1 MIAGGQESNQPII
14 VDVRR
19 TRTAGRFAPIAIA
32 EPGLILNGRPFT
44 VVVRKILL
52 RHGRCRVS
60 QYRFLAKLFQ
70 EIM

>member
-19 TRTAGRFAPIAIA
+19 TRAAGRFAPIAIVV
-32 EPGLILNGRPFT
+32 PGLILTGLPFT
-44 VVVRKILL
+44 VVVRNIRL

-60 QYRFLAKLFQ
+60 QYRFFAKLFQ
-70 EIM
+70 EVT